1 MLRGNGG
8 MGYIRVDWF
17 TPNGLSTWGDGRLTI
32 IGTDGFIEI
41 RKNCDVGRSKSG
53 NHLFLTDQKETTY
66 FDCNNDPL
74 PYGTLLV
81 DDVLNRTETAMTQHH
96 CFLATELALQA
107 QQQAQKINLK
117 K

>member
-1 MLRGNGG
+1 VATTSRRTRKKLPTNCGG
-8 MGYIRVDWF
+8 
-17 TPNGLSTWGDGRLTI
+17 
-32 IGTDGFIEI
+32 
-41 RKNCDVGRSKSG
+41 
-53 NHLFLTDQKETTY
+53 
-66 FDCNNDPL
+66 DPR
-74 PYGTLLV
+74 YGTLLI